1 MDMEMEEE
9 REEYCEEVKCTSN
22 LGKNKLKIFSI
33 NVFSRAEVGLL
44 FFLPFSLTKGYLRSH
59 VILR

>member
-1 MDMEMEEE
+1 MEKMEGLGVEEE

-22 LGKNKLKIFSI
+22 LGKNKLNIFSI

-44 FFLPFSLTKGYLRSH
+44 FFFFSLSLKG
-59 VILR
+59 V